1 MANAAKKIRQT
12 FINRQVSLTLKDL
25 RFENA
30 ELKPNEISMALC
42 YFMKNKHLSR
52 ILIESQSKG
61 RKQVW
66 LYTYHDKKLP
76 KDQNASC

>member
-12 FINRQVSLTLKDL
+12 FIDRQSSLTLKDI

-42 YFMKNKHLSR
+42 YFMKNRHLSR
-52 ILIESQSKG
+52 TLVESQSKG

-66 LYTYHDKKLP
+66 LYTYHEQKLP

>member
-42 YFMKNKHLSR
+42 YFMKNRHLSR
-52 ILIESQSKG
+52 TLIESQSKG

-66 LYTYHDKKLP
+66 LYTYQDQKLP

>member
-42 YFMKNKHLSR
+42 YFMKNRHLSR
-52 ILIESQSKG
+52 TLIETQSKG

-66 LYTYHDKKLP
+66 LYTYHNQKLP

>member
-1 MANAAKKIRQT
+1 MANAAKKIRNT
-12 FINRQVSLTLKDL
+12 FINRQVSLTLKNL

-42 YFMKNKHLSR
+42 YFMKNRHLSR
-52 ILIESQSKG
+52 TLIESQSKG

-66 LYTYHDKKLP
+66 LYTYHDQKLP

>member
-1 MANAAKKIRQT
+1 MANAAKKIRNT

-25 RFENA
+25 KFENA

-42 YFMKNKHLSR
+42 YFMKNRHLSR
-52 ILIESQSKG
+52 TLIESQSKG

-66 LYTYHDKKLP
+66 LYTYHDQKLP

>member
-30 ELKPNEISMALC
+30 ELKPNEISIYRRAP
-42 YFMKNKHLSR
+42 R
-52 ILIESQSKG
+52 
-61 RKQVW
+61 
-66 LYTYHDKKLP
+66 
-76 KDQNASC
+76 

>member
-42 YFMKNKHLSR
+42 YFMKNRHLSR
-52 ILIESQSKG
+52 TLIESQSIG

-66 LYTYHDKKLP
+66 LYTYQDQKLP